1 MLDLL
6 AIEFRVELGVEF
18 RVELVLELA
27 LMGCRDE

>member
-18 RVELVLELA
+18 RVELVLEVA
-27 LMGCRDE
+27 LVGCRDE

>member
-27 LMGCRDE
+27 LVGCRDE